1 MRLLQKINDKI
12 TATAAETTD
21 TYAYQPCFCM
31 KNNGWTSFNSKAEI
45 LYCKGF

>member
-31 KNNGWTSFNSKAEI
+31 KNNGWTSFIFVLKFTGI
-45 LYCKGF
+45 K